1 VPFQWLPTALTNK
14 NENLLSKFSV
24 AMAPLTPTHS
34 QCSLDSFFDP
44 FMDDDAELFFVP
56 LQTKRK
62 RVRINPDWIL
72 LDYVQHVSELTPE
85 DRVRGWW
92 SKDEYEAT
100 KLAAKT
106 NCRELRRK
114 GAFKGCLTDAYE
126 QACNVA
132 DKATPGHD
140 DLSSCET
147 RDQLVPRSVSSYP
160 EVYASCWLSLNCLR

>member
-1 VPFQWLPTALTNK
+1 
-14 NENLLSKFSV
+14 
-24 AMAPLTPTHS
+24 MG
-34 QCSLDSFFDP
+34 
-44 FMDDDAELFFVP
+44 DDAELFLVP

-62 RVRINPDWIL
+62 RVRINPDSIL
-72 LDYVQHVSELTPE
+72 LDYVQHVSELTAE

-106 NCRELRRK
+106 KCRELRKK

-132 DKATPGHD
+132 DNATPGYD
-140 DLSSCET
+140 DLSSRKT
-147 RDQLVPRSVSSYP
+147 SDQLVPHSVSSDP
-160 EVYASCWLSLNCLR
+160 SVYSSR